1 VKMKSEKLGEEDHFL
16 LIFTEKFEELVD
28 YSNFFT
34 RKCKSENCVYGTKF
48 LNEL

>member
-1 VKMKSEKLGEEDHFL
+1 MKTKPEKLEEEDHFL
-16 LIFTEKFEELVD
+16 LIFTEKFEEGVD

-34 RKCKSENCVYGTKF
+34 RKCKSEGCVCGIKF